1 MDSFHRRLPPLTIHQ
16 NIFSIIYGFPYRED
30 RHQPGEVGGV
40 LEQSGREGRPVD
52 TVVAPDLTGLL
63 VHLQAGAGGQ
73 EDGAGLLLHPPDL
86 LPGPGVDGPQAGG
99 RDDVVARHGDDTLL
113 HGGDIV
119 TVSLTPPV
127 LQSEHRNISRPRKD
141 ILEDCKLFLY
151 FDQKAQIADDQRP
164 DHHD

>member
-1 MDSFHRRLPPLTIHQ
+1 METFHQ
-16 NIFSIIYGFPYRED
+16 NIFLIIYGFPHRED

-63 VHLQAGAGGQ
+63 VHHQAGAGGQ

-127 LQSEHRNISRPRKD
+127 LQSEHRNKLKQRKD
-141 ILEDCKLFLY
+141 
-151 FDQKAQIADDQRP
+151 DQEIISIFRSKSPNCR
-164 DHHD
+164 